1 MHHPMP
7 VASEVADPAQH
18 LVPEPAPHPAP
29 IAGPTADAVVDPAV
43 PAALVCRHTGTPC
56 PALASLFA
64 SLSPTGP
71 EAREWVQALAPCG
84 FCRVA
89 FEAERDRLRRL
100 RLGQRERDI
109 LLGAARAGV
118 LVLTE
123 PGMARS
129 LSASRR
135 RAAQSLTKAGLVR
148 SVSAAPNAR
157 STRAAVTLTDLG
169 RYVMAAYGRFLDGGK
184 PVRWTRPAT
193 GVDLPGC
200 DPSLL
205 RDEALART
213 HTALRTT
220 LDDLKGVL
228 VAAITGRSKDPDMLD
243 RVTHH
248 LEQKATLLKAVLE
261 PLRTRPVRA

>member
-1 MHHPMP
+1 MP
-7 VASEVADPAQH
+7 VASEVAEPAQH
-18 LVPEPAPHPAP
+18 PVP
-29 IAGPTADAVVDPAV
+29 DPAAHPGAPADPA
-43 PAALVCRHTGTPC
+43 PAALICRHTGAPC

-64 SLSPTGP
+64 SLNPTGP

-89 FEAERDRLRRL
+89 FEAERDGLRRL
-100 RLGQRERDI
+100 RLGQREREI
-109 LLGAARAGV
+109 LLGAARAGI

-135 RAAQSLTKAGLVR
+135 RAAQSLAKAGLV
-148 SVSAAPNAR
+148 SPAAAASGKR
-157 STRAAVTLTDLG
+157 STRAAVTLTELG
-169 RYVMAAYGRFLDGGK
+169 RYVMAAYGRFLEGGK
-184 PVRWTRPAT
+184 PVRWTRPAS
-193 GVDLPGC
+193 GVELPGC
-200 DPSLL
+200 DPALL

-213 HTALRTT
+213 HTAMRTT
-220 LDDLKGVL
+220 LEDLKGVL
-228 VAAITGRSKDPDMLD
+228 VAAIAGRAKDPDSLD
-243 RVTHH
+243 RVTRH

>member
-7 VASEVADPAQH
+7 LASEVADPAQH
-18 LVPEPAPHPAP
+18 SVPDAAPLPDPAP
-29 IAGPTADAVVDPAV
+29 
-43 PAALVCRHTGTPC
+43 AAFVCRHTGTPC
-56 PALASLFA
+56 PALASLFS
-64 SLSPTGP
+64 SLNPTGP

-89 FEAERDRLRRL
+89 FDAERDSLRRL
-100 RLGQRERDI
+100 RLGQREREI
-109 LLGAARAGV
+109 LLEASRAGV

-135 RAAQSLTKAGLVR
+135 RAAQSLAKAGLVIP
-148 SVSAAPNAR
+148 ATAPSHGR
-157 STRAAVTLTDLG
+157 STRAAVTLTDFG
-169 RYVMAAYGRFLDGGK
+169 RYVMAAYGRFLEGGK
-184 PVRWTRPAT
+184 PVRWTRPAA
-193 GVDLPGC
+193 GVALPGC
-200 DPSLL
+200 DPILL

-228 VAAITGRSKDPDMLD
+228 VAAIAGRAKDPDLLD
-243 RVTHH
+243 RVTRH

-261 PLRTRPVRA
+261 PLKTRPVRA

>member
-7 VASEVADPAQH
+7 MAPDVADPAQH
-18 LVPEPAPHPAP
+18 FVPEPASSP
-29 IAGPTADAVVDPAV
+29 DAVQQAF
-43 PAALVCRHTGTPC
+43 VCRHTGAPC

-64 SLSPTGP
+64 SLNPTVP

-89 FEAERDRLRRL
+89 FEAERDGLRRL
-100 RLGQRERDI
+100 RLGQREREI
-109 LLGAARAGV
+109 LLGTARAGV

-123 PGMARS
+123 AGMARS

-135 RAAQSLTKAGLVR
+135 RAAQSLGKAGLVTPA
-148 SVSAAPNAR
+148 SASANGR

-169 RYVMAAYGRFLDGGK
+169 RYVMAAYGRFLEGGK
-184 PVRWTRPAT
+184 PVRWTRPAS
-193 GVDLPGC
+193 GVALPGC
-200 DPSLL
+200 DPTLL

-220 LDDLKGVL
+220 LDDLKGLL
-228 VAAITGRSKDPDMLD
+228 VAAIAGRAKDADVLD
-243 RVTHH
+243 RMSRH
-248 LEQKATLLKAVLE
+248 LEQKATLLKAVLD
-261 PLRTRPVRA
+261 PLKTQPVRG